1 MHQMVL
7 KTQNTEIK
15 SGRMCVCVL
24 GQVFA
29 ESGKMFLVNWRRR
42 RLTYNL
48 YITDTVLFFSEKQ
61 NPYNLCLYNTDI
73 HA

>member
-24 GQVFA
+24 GQVFE
-29 ESGKMFLVNWRRR
+29 ESGKMFLVNWHRRS
-42 RLTYNL
+42 LTYKLPTNL
-48 YITDTVLFFSEKQ
+48 FNQTPLHYGHSPVFLRETEFI
-61 NPYNLCLYNTDI
+61 
-73 HA
+73 